1 MSVVRTRRKSGP
13 ECVRCGKR
21 IWKCQG
27 EHFCSPNDITKFVKA
42 TRNTKRLSAI
52 PQKRCTQCRKV
63 MRVTFKVEYQR
74 VPDDNAIEGEGDFK
88 TISTDTNE
96 VDHYGHASG
105 GNLFCSLRCGMTYA
119 VKTVQ
124 RLNADQLR
132 D

>member
-21 IWKCQG
+21 IWKD
-27 EHFCSPNDITKFVKA
+27 HFCFQYDIRRFAAA
-42 TRNTKRLSAI
+42 TREAKRLSAY

-63 MRVTFKVEYQR
+63 MRVSF
-74 VPDDNAIEGEGDFK
+74 NADTDEIE
-88 TISTDTNE
+88 
-96 VDHYGHASG
+96 HYGHVNG
-105 GNLFCSLRCGMTYA
+105 GNFFCSLRCGMTYA